1 MSARDPH
8 WLPAP
13 YIADSSVYDAAV
25 EDADIRDD
33 RILGGIRAFNAP
45 DTNSETARM
54 KVLLEMETEQ
64 EPREA
69 HKPTKAVELTND
81 ELFCLLDGLRWM
93 QVSISKRPPQMRES
107 MLSAMR
113 KLNAVMG
120 VRL

>member
-1 MSARDPH
+1 MSDRDPH

-13 YIADSSVYDAAV
+13 YIANSGAYDAAG
-25 EDADIRDD
+25 EDADLRND
-33 RILGGIRAFNAP
+33 RILGGTRAFNAP
-45 DTNSETARM
+45 DTASETARM
-54 KVLLEMETEQ
+54 KVLLKMETEQ

-69 HKPTKAVELTND
+69 PTPTKSVDLTND

-93 QVSISKRPPQMRES
+93 QISISQRPPQMRES